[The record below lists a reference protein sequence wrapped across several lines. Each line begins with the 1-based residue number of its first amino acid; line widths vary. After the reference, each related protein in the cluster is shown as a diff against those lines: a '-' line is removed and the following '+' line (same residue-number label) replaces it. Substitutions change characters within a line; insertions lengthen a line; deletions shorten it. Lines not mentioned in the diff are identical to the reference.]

1 MRYGE
6 LARRLRR
13 LGARQVEQR
22 TRHEMWYNP
31 RTERFSYVPRHR
43 GEIATGTL
51 HKILQDLGIGRDEFE
66 QGGRRD

>member
-1 MRYGE
+1 M
-6 LARRLRR
+6 
-13 LGARQVEQR
+13 EQR
-22 TRHEMWYNP
+22 TRHEMWYKP

-43 GEIATGTL
+43 DEIATGTL